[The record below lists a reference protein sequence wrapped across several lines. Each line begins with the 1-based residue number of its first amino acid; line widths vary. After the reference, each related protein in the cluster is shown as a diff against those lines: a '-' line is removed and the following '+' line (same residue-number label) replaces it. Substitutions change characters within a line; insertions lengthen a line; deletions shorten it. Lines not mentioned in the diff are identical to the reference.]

1 MKGTLTIFLLGGVHV
16 CGFFILFSCFKT
28 NPSADAKHIFKK
40 TWNDLNF
47 KDDTYIWLQV
57 RF

>member
-1 MKGTLTIFLLGGVHV
+1 MKGTLTFFCWGGGT
-16 CGFFILFSCFKT
+16 CMWGFFSCFKT